1 MSLAENIPNV
11 LKGSAPTLLNAEL
24 ANKVI
29 DKINAMTN
37 IKVTRSSYDAVLIG
51 SDGITITL
59 KDYDADENESSTD
72 INADTVSMFVCIN
85 GTAVRKNI
93 YFEAEE

>member
-1 MSLAENIPNV
+1 MSLSEIIPNV
-11 LKGSAPTLLNAEL
+11 QKGTAPTLLNSEL
-24 ANKVI
+24 ANKLI

-37 IKVTRSSYDAVLIG
+37 IKVTRSSYDAVVIG

-59 KDYDADENESSTD
+59 KDYEENETEID
-72 INADTVSMFVCIN
+72 AETVSMFVCIN

-93 YFEAEE
+93 YFEGEE